1 MYLVF
6 RMHRKS
12 ASFAWRSSKEQYKLV
27 GSMDTKG
34 VIESFTV
41 VHSAP
46 KEFEEHTPYIIALI
60 SLSNGQKIVSQVV
73 DCRHVEI
80 GMKVEPC
87 IRKIYTD
94 GEDGLISYGV
104 KFRLIK

>member
-1 MYLVF
+1 
-6 RMHRKS
+6 MHRKS

-34 VIESFTV
+34 VIGSFTI

-46 KEFEEHTPYIIALI
+46 KEFEGHVPYIIALI
-60 SLSNGQKIVSQVV
+60 LLGNGEKIVSQLV

-80 GMKVEPC
+80 GMKVEAC
-87 IRKIYTD
+87 IRKAYAD
-94 GEDGLISYGV
+94 GEDGLISYGI
-104 KFRLIK
+104 KFRVVK